1 MNKQSVLIYKFP
13 SLFNILNE
21 IKENF
26 NFELFNISEINL
38 LNENND
44 KKYGNYLVITQNQNK
59 LPQEKNQIII
69 SNLPLKIEKIINL
82 INVELLKNNYNK
94 KSFIDLGF
102 FKLNYNS
109 REIFKDNKKL
119 KLTEREIEII
129 LFLKNSSTPQKIENL
144 QKKVW
149 GHNLALETHTVET
162 HIYRLRKKINN
173 FFAKDDF
180 IVSTKNGYEIK

>member
-13 SLFNILNE
+13 GLFNILNE

-119 KLTEREIEII
+119 KLTEREIDTI
-129 LFLKNSSTPQKIENL
+129 LHLSGKKKPQNIKTLLSE
-144 QKKVW
+144 VW
-149 GHNLALETHTVET
+149 GYMPGIETHTVET
-162 HIYRLRKKINN
+162 HIYRLRKKIDKTFQDKN
-173 FFAKDDF
+173 FISSHD
-180 IVSTKNGYEIK
+180 SGYLIK